1 MINQAITNIAT
12 ALNQFLR
19 RQFDLA
25 EDIAIPS
32 NIVEQDGA
40 VVPQTHNKIL
50 VYLVNVEQET
60 SLAKHPGNVVTYEDR
75 TERRYPPIHLNIYL
89 MFSANFSGTTYV
101 EALKFLSCVI
111 SFFQRKP
118 VFNQN
123 NTPDL
128 DPRILKLT
136 LEIENLNIKDL
147 SSLWTILS
155 GKYMPSILYK
165 VRMITYDADDVADL
179 IPTVTTP
186 QPTVKP

>member
-1 MINQAITNIAT
+1 MINQAITSIAA

-32 NIVEQDGA
+32 NVVEQDGTI
-40 VVPQTHNKIL
+40 VPGTDNKIL
-50 VYLVNVEQET
+50 IYLVNVEQENA
-60 SLAKHPGNVVTYEDR
+60 LAAQPGNVATYEGK
-75 TERRYPPIHLNIYL
+75 TERRYPPVHVNLYL
-89 MFSANFSGTTYV
+89 MFSANFSGRTYV

-111 SFFQRKP
+111 SFFQRRP
-118 VFNQN
+118 VLNQT

-128 DPRILKLT
+128 DQNILKLT
-136 LEIENLNIKDL
+136 LDIENLNMKDL

-165 VRMITYDADDVADL
+165 VRMITYDADDVTDL